1 MSLTIQQRIDRLNV
15 RVLELGFWREHEKVA
30 IKGWTFNGEPIAL
43 GADWPRRDGVV
54 HFMAKAEVPQSWPL
68 EETRLILDLG
78 GESLITLKSEAGQK
92 RYGHDP
98 YHQEYPV
105 LGRHFSIET
114 DSVARLPF
122 GEPVPEPRLVAAR
135 LVRLEPSVHRLR
147 LLLKQVA
154 EVAHLLGDHEV
165 VPHLVGAA
173 ERTYAALDWP
183 SATSDYVARMG
194 DYTQQRSIWQLPALK
209 PNPDG
214 LRQDHRASV
223 AAAHDRLV
231 AELRALKARFPQQ
244 GKLGITGH
252 AHIDLAWLWPYDETR
267 RKARRT
273 FHTALRLMEQF
284 PSFIF
289 NQSTAAYYAQ
299 IEEDDPAL
307 FADIVAA
314 VKKGQ
319 WETIGGMW
327 VEPDTNMPTGESFVR
342 QILYG
347 QRYFLRQFGVRHRVC
362 WLPDCFGFSPALP
375 QLLRQGGMDSF
386 FTIKVNWSETNRFP
400 HDLFFWE
407 GLDGS
412 QVIAHTFDN
421 PLHGYNGSTEP
432 AAIIPTW
439 KNFRRK
445 DIHDESLLAVGY
457 GDGGGGTTPEMLER
471 QAQLVDFPAI
481 PALRP
486 VRVEDF
492 YARIHD
498 EVPAEKIPVWSGE
511 IYLELHRATLTTQS
525 HTKKLHR
532 HAERALITA
541 ETVASL
547 AALLGGPL
555 PESLEPA
562 WRKVLKNEFHD
573 ILPGSGIREIYED
586 AERELGEALATGREA
601 QEAGLAAVAA
611 QLPKSGSTDVLVVVN
626 PDLHARPIRC
636 EIGGVP
642 LAPEGTV
649 PPLGIVVLDRGGL
662 HPSDGLTVSKTGLE
676 NRFVRVALNGDGTL
690 ASLYDKRAGRE
701 ALAGRGNQLWAY
713 AMDKPRNW
721 DAWDIDDDYTANGQ
735 ELTAVEAID
744 VVETGPHRVAV
755 RIVRRFRDSTITQTL
770 RLWANSPRLEIRTDL
785 DWHDRRVLLRTL
797 TPVAVRSDF
806 ATFECAFG
814 VVRRS
819 TRDNT
824 SWESAQYEVPA
835 HRFAD
840 LSEPGFGVAILND
853 AKYGHSVKGNVL
865 GLSLVRAPIY
875 PDPLADE
882 GEQSFL
888 YALLP
893 HQGSWHEGDVREEA
907 LDLNQPVL
915 ALAATGLQPGSHQ
928 PLAVEG
934 IAAGLGGL
942 KQAEEGGGLILRVY
956 EPAGARGAFAV
967 KPATG
972 WRLGDAVDILEE
984 SVSRADGPD
993 LKPFEVRSW
1002 VLKKG

>member
-1 MSLTIQQRIDRLNV
+1 MSLTIRQRIDRLDV
-15 RVLELGFWREHEKVA
+15 RVLELGYWREREKAA
-30 IKGWTFNGEPIAL
+30 IEGWTFNGEPIAL
-43 GADWPRRDGVV
+43 GVDWPRRDGVV
-54 HFMAKAEVPQSWPL
+54 HFAAKAEVPPSWPL

-78 GESLITLKSEAGQK
+78 GESLVTLTGEGAQK
-92 RYGHDP
+92 RFGHDP

-105 LGRHFSIET
+105 PGRSFTIES

-122 GEPVPEPRLVAAR
+122 GEPVPEPRLAAAR
-135 LVRLEPSVHRLR
+135 LVRLEPAVHRLR

-154 EVAHLLGDHEV
+154 EVARLLGEHEV
-165 VPHLVGAA
+165 VIHLVAAA
-173 ERTYAALDWP
+173 ERTFAALDWP
-183 SATSDYVARMG
+183 SATADYVARMG
-194 DYTQQRSIWQLPALK
+194 DFTQERAIWQLPALK

-223 AAAHDRLV
+223 VAAHDALV
-231 AELRALKARFPQQ
+231 AELRGLKARFPQQ

-347 QRYFLRQFGVRHRVC
+347 QRYFQHKFGLRHRVC

-412 QVIAHTFDN
+412 RVLAHTFDN

-471 QAQLVDFPAI
+471 QAQLADFPAI
-481 PALRP
+481 PALAP
-486 VRVEDF
+486 TRVEDF
-492 YARIHD
+492 YARIHN
-498 EVPAEKIPVWSGE
+498 EVLPEKIPVWSGE

-541 ETVASL
+541 ETVACL
-547 AALLGGPL
+547 AALLGGQP
-555 PESLEPA
+555 PASLEPA

-586 AERELGEALATGREA
+586 AERELGDALATGLEA
-601 QEAGLAAVAA
+601 QKTGLKILSA
-611 QLPKSGSTDVLVVVN
+611 QLPKSGSSDALVVVN

-636 EIGGVP
+636 EIDGTP
-642 LAPEGTV
+642 FAPEETL
-649 PPLGIVVLDRGGL
+649 PALGVAVLDRARLPAPSGL
-662 HPSDGLTVSKTGLE
+662 SASKTGLE
-676 NRFVRVALNGDGTL
+676 NRFVRVSLHGDGTI

-721 DAWDIDDDYTANGQ
+721 DAWDLEDDYSANGQ
-735 ELTAVEAID
+735 ELTTIEAID
-744 VVETGPHRVAV
+744 VVETGPHRAAV
-755 RIVRRFRDSTITQTL
+755 RITRRFRDSTITQTL
-770 RLWANSPRLEIRTDL
+770 RLWANSPRLEIKTDL
-785 DWHDRRVLLRTL
+785 DWHDRRVLLRSL

-814 VVRRS
+814 IVHRS

-824 SWESAQYEVPA
+824 SWDQAQFEVPA

-853 AKYGHSVKGNVL
+853 AKYGHSIKGNVL

-875 PDPLADE
+875 PDPQADE
-882 GEQSFL
+882 GAQSFT

-893 HQGSWHEGDVREEA
+893 HAGGWHEGGVREEA

-915 ALAATGLQPGSHQ
+915 ALATAGVEPGLYR

-934 IAAGLGGL
+934 IAAGLAGL
-942 KQAEEGGGLILRVY
+942 KAAEEGRDLILRVY
-956 EPAGARGAFAV
+956 EPAGGRGAFTV
-967 KPATG
+967 TPATG
-972 WRLGDAVDILEE
+972 WQLGEAVNILEE
-984 SVSRADGPD
+984 AVMREGDVD

-1002 VLKKG
+1002 RIRKG